1 MSKDYGIEYWG
12 KLEER
17 ELIFLM
23 ELLEEKAKNTPV
35 AGLREL
41 YKKLKEDFVQADS
54 YEEATLKNK
63 FVETV
68 TIQH

>member
-23 ELLEEKAKNTPV
+23 ELLEEKAKEPI
-35 AGLREL
+35 AGLSKL

-68 TIQH
+68 TIRH